1 MPKYIIELTK
11 KAKKKLDKLPD
22 STAFQIIET
31 ISQLENNPRPIGSKK
46 LKGRDGYR
54 VRSGNYRIIYEI
66 IDHKLIIEI
75 IDLGHRRDI
84 YS

>member
-22 STAFQIIET
+22 STAFQLIET
-31 ISQLENNPRPIGSKK
+31 IVQLENNPRPIGSKK

>member
-22 STAFQIIET
+22 LIAYQIIET
-31 ISQLENNPRPIGSKK
+31 ISQLENNPRPVGSKK

-54 VRSGNYRIIYEI
+54 IRSGNYLIIYEI
-66 IDHKLIIEI
+66 FDHKLIIEI